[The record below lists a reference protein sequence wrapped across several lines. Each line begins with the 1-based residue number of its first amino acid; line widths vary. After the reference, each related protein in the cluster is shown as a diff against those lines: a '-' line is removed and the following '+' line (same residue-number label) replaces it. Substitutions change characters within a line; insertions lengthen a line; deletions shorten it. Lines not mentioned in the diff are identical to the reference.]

1 MTIYKILYVYIL
13 NIYNPMELTMRV
25 IKVSENNK
33 HIIATIVPHIKHTNK
48 STSTYNKKSSIFTE
62 EMARERYVFPTTYVE
77 SRKYVNAKKLLEASV
92 IFGTE
97 FVRNIQYKLEH
108 KLTKIQITDLKK
120 ENLWI

>member
-1 MTIYKILYVYIL
+1 
-13 NIYNPMELTMRV
+13 MRV

-48 STSTYNKKSSIFTE
+48 STSTRSTNKKSSIFTE
-62 EMARERYVFPTTYVE
+62 EMARERYIFPTTYVE

>member
-1 MTIYKILYVYIL
+1 
-13 NIYNPMELTMRV
+13 MRV

-48 STSTYNKKSSIFTE
+48 STSTHNKKSTSTHNNKSSIFTE
-62 EMARERYVFPTTYVE
+62 EMARERYIFPTTYVE

-92 IFGTE
+92 IFGNE

-108 KLTKIQITDLKK
+108 KLSESQITDLKK
-120 ENLWI
+120 ESLWI